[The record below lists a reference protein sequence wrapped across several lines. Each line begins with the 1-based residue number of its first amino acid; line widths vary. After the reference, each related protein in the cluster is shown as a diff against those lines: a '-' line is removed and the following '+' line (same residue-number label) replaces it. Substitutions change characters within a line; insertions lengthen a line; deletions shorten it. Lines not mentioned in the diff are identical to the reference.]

1 MRSIINLG
9 VKKMIRY
16 TIEAKINDEWF
27 TAFTWQPL
35 FDTKQLAQDDLNEW
49 ISDMAM
55 QTGMDTNVLN
65 YRIIEVQV

>member
-1 MRSIINLG
+1 
-9 VKKMIRY
+9 MIRY

>member
-1 MRSIINLG
+1 
-9 VKKMIRY
+9 MIRY

-27 TAFTWQPL
+27 NAFTWQPL

-49 ISDMAM
+49 IADMSM